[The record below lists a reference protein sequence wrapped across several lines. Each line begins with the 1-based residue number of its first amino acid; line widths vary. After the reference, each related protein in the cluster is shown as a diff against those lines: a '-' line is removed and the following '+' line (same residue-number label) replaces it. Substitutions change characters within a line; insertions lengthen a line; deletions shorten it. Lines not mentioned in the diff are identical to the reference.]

1 MLSRIARYIKEV
13 IKPRVIEELRPKHKA
28 PSIKKPKKSRLA
40 KAKKAAKKSGKAKKK
55 KGRGKNIT
63 SRKQDG

>member
-1 MLSRIARYIKEV
+1 MKLLSLLLSLTIAGSACAFQ
-13 IKPRVIEELRPKHKA
+13 PTSNKA